1 MTNNGCHCFSLK
13 CVLNCILAVGLSPLQ
28 IHILESGEVRIF
40 SRNQEDNTSK
50 YPDIISRIPKVTD
63 GSTWSAAARPPGRTG
78 ERHSD
83 FQMSAFTAT
92 PRTTA
97 NIHHT
102 RSLSS
107 CPTCSFH
114 HSSVRFS
121 THSPPPP
128 VCSHPSLFKSS
139 QQQLFGHL
147 IVYPKLPF
155 LLSSHTKPNWRFPP
169 SVFKA
174 ILLITSCIGTVSLTM
189 VGKNT
194 RP

>member
-1 MTNNGCHCFSLK
+1 M
-13 CVLNCILAVGLSPLQ
+13 PLQ

-63 GSTWSAAARPPGRTG
+63 RSAGSAAAWPPGRAG
-78 ERHSD
+78 VSRCD
-83 FQMSAFTAT
+83 FQMRAFTAT

-97 NIHHT
+97 HIHHT

-107 CPTCSFH
+107 CPFCSFH

-121 THSPPPP
+121 MHHPPLPTPPP

-139 QQQLFGHL
+139 LQQLFGHL

-155 LLSSHTKPNWRFPP
+155 LFSSHTPTKNPT
-169 SVFKA
+169 
-174 ILLITSCIGTVSLTM
+174 LLL
-189 VGKNT
+189 
-194 RP
+194 R